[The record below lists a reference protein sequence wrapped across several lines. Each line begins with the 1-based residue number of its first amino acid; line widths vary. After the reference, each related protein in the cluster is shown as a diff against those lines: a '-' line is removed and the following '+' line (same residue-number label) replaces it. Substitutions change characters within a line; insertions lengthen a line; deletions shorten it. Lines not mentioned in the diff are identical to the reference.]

1 MNKPKAVAHKKLMP
15 VKVCPKV
22 VLIPEQNQRLPA
34 RHRAVLSV
42 NWETALNI
50 LRLAAVRAKT
60 ITHART
66 STFVLMWDPRGKA
79 RARVKGS
86 AKNPVTLPVA
96 DKKKVVAKAR
106 HALSHQVLALVRQVQ
121 TRAETSVESVDA

>member
-1 MNKPKAVAHKKLMP
+1 MAHKKLMP

-22 VLIPEQNQRLPA
+22 VLTPEQNQRLPA

-66 STFVLMWDPRGKA
+66 STFVQMWDPRGRKA
-79 RARVKGS
+79 RARVKGRK
-86 AKNPVTLPVA
+86 AKNPVTLPVT

-106 HALSHQVLALVRQVQ
+106 HALSHQVLALVRQVL
-121 TRAETSVESVDA
+121 ESVDA

>member
-1 MNKPKAVAHKKLMP
+1 M
-15 VKVCPKV
+15 
-22 VLIPEQNQRLPA
+22 
-34 RHRAVLSV
+34 
-42 NWETALNI
+42 
-50 LRLAAVRAKT
+50 RLAAVRAKT

-96 DKKKVVAKAR
+96 DQKKVVAKAN
-106 HALSHQVLALVRQVQ
+106 ALSHQVLALVRQVQ
-121 TRAETSVESVDA
+121 TRAETAVESVDA